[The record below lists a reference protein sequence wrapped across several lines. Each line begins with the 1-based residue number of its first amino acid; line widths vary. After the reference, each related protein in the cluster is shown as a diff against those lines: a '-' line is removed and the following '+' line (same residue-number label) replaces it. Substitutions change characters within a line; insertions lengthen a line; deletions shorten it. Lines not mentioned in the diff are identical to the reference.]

1 MVTKRYGWRKDKPDF
16 RDQVM
21 QLQSPGLFPPI
32 VDLRPKCAPVLDQ
45 GQLGSCT
52 ANAIAAS
59 IDFEVKKRGL
69 PLLNPS
75 RLFIYYLERELE
87 GSIDSDSG
95 AEIRDGMKSVGHY
108 GVAPESMWPYVIDK
122 FADNPPS
129 TCYQAATTHLV
140 QRYYSVAQDLNQM
153 KSCLAAGY
161 PFVFGFTVYTS
172 FEAESVANSG
182 IVPMPSTKES
192 VLGGHAV
199 LAVGFNDSTQRF
211 YVQNSWGTAWGQ
223 HGFFEIP
230 YAYLL
235 NPNLA
240 SDFWTIRLV
249 EDIVT
254 TVQETSEELIPVKTI
269 KQEVDEID
277 SAVKGIASSIPVFNT
292 EVLRQFKLL
301 DNAETL
307 HFLHLDDQARRQY
320 AVIIAAIKAIVDLV
334 NHNTALT
341 QEILNLITDPQAV
354 AFRINLQQGENMN
367 PINPKHPHAAG
378 IDFQF
383 FENGQATASLTPVDA
398 SGNAT
403 TMPAGSTVPAWVS
416 SDPGITVSP
425 AADGLSALL
434 TADGTPVTAATLT
447 VTATLPDGTTTITGT
462 SDPIDVVAQPPGSPV
477 AFKIALS

>member
-21 QLQSPGLFPPI
+21 QVQAPGLLPPV

-45 GQLGSCT
+45 GSCGSCVSHAT
-52 ANAIAAS
+52 RSA

-69 PLLNPS
+69 PLLQPS
-75 RLFIYYLERELE
+75 RLFIYYLAREIE
-87 GSIDSDSG
+87 GSVTDDSG
-95 AEIRDGMKSVGHY
+95 CEIRDAMKSVGKF
-108 GVAPESMWPYVIDK
+108 GVAPETLWPYAIEK

-172 FEAESVANSG
+172 FETESVANTG

-249 EDIVT
+249 EDIVK

-277 SAVKGIASSIPVFNT
+277 RNVNSLSTALHQLQSDLQQEFNQI
-292 EVLRQFKLL
+292 EKALVILSQGNK
-301 DNAETL
+301 
-307 HFLHLDDQARRQY
+307 
-320 AVIIAAIKAIVDLV
+320 VIIAAIKAIVDLV
-334 NHNTALT
+334 NHNTALS
-341 QEILNLITDPQAV
+341 QQILDLLTTPEAV
-354 AFRINLQQGENMN
+354 AFRIQLQQGENM
-367 PINPKHPHAAG
+367 KSEHPHAAG

-434 TADGTPVTAATLT
+434 TAGGAPVTAATLT

>member
-21 QLQSPGLFPPI
+21 QVQAPGLLPPV

-52 ANAIAAS
+52 ANAIAAA

-108 GVAPESMWPYVIDK
+108 GVAPESMWPYAIDK

-249 EDIVT
+249 EDIVK

-277 SAVKGIASSIPVFNT
+277 RNVNSLSTALHQLQSDLQQEFNQI
-292 EVLRQFKLL
+292 EKALVILSQGNK
-301 DNAETL
+301 
-307 HFLHLDDQARRQY
+307 
-320 AVIIAAIKAIVDLV
+320 VIIAAIKAIVDLV
-334 NHNTALT
+334 NHNTALS
-341 QEILNLITDPQAV
+341 QQILDLLTTPEAV
-354 AFRINLQQGENMN
+354 AFRIQVQQKTGETVAKTNMHL
-367 PINPKHPHAAG
+367 KLVV
-378 IDFQF
+378 
-383 FENGQATASLTPVDA
+383 FESGQASANLTPVGP
-398 SGNAT
+398 SGNPAP
-403 TMPAGSTVPAWVS
+403 MPAGETIPVWTA
-416 SDPGITVSP
+416 SDPSISVSTSP
-425 AADGLSALL
+425 DGLSALL
-434 TADGTPVTAATLT
+434 TAGAVAVTGAT
-447 VTATLPDGTTTITGT
+447 VTATAESADGTSSLTGT
-462 SDPIDVVAQPPGSPV
+462 SDPFDIVPAPETAVGFRITVQ
-477 AFKIALS
+477 